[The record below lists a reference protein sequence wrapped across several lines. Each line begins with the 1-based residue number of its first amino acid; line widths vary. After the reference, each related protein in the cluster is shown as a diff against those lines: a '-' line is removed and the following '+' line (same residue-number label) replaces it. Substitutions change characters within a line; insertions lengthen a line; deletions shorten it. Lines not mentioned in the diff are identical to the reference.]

1 MYVTPFPSRYGA
13 IPPICFAPA
22 PLNGGGS
29 HVPGVHDDRST
40 DRGWRELCE
49 RPSSAPR
56 QESRRQH
63 RCEASHADHSN
74 RRTRWIAPE
83 FVSRAE
89 WLAVRKEFLVK
100 EKELTRLRD
109 RLNAERRNLPWV
121 TLRKA
126 RREQNLSAVPQ

>member
-1 MYVTPFPSRYGA
+1 M
-13 IPPICFAPA
+13 
-22 PLNGGGS
+22 
-29 HVPGVHDDRST
+29 DR
-40 DRGWRELCE
+40 
-49 RPSSAPR
+49 PR
-56 QESRRQH
+56 
-63 RCEASHADHSN
+63 
-74 RRTRWIAPE
+74 I
-83 FVSRAE
+83 VSRAE